1 MCVYIFIY
9 IYLQGERSLGPPTFV
24 HIIKNDTGIPHFFF
38 STHTLTYTHMDKK
51 CTSPH

>member
-1 MCVYIFIY
+1 VYIFIY

-38 STHTLTYTHMDKK
+38 SRTRSHTWTKNVHLHINA
-51 CTSPH
+51 